1 VPMISPTGRRSFTL
15 IEVLVCV
22 VILSSGIIFIFQSFF
37 TCLDAY
43 DRYLTYYNIMP
54 WANEQLWLAQNEI
67 NRGIAPGSYDKEGE
81 FSYEGKAFFWH
92 LSSRLVDKKEILCRL
107 DLTISWQRA
116 RKAMTMKRY
125 AYAYHAALK

>member
-1 VPMISPTGRRSFTL
+1 MTSRTGRRSFTL

-22 VILSSGIIFIFQSFF
+22 AILSSGIIFIFQSFF

-54 WANEQLWLAQNEI
+54 WANEQLWWAQNEI
-67 NRGIAPGSYDKEGE
+67 TRGTVPESYNREGE
-81 FSYEGKAFFWH
+81 FSYEGKAFFWQ
-92 LSSRLVDKKEILCRL
+92 LASRLVDKKEKLCRL

-116 RKAMTMKRY
+116 RKPMTMKRY
-125 AYAYHAALK
+125 AYAYHASLK